1 MKEILE
7 SLDKDIFTAELIAKI
22 EAKFTE
28 LVEAKSVEKA
38 EQFVDGY
45 VELVKE
51 SLKEEVNAELV
62 ESYES
67 ALVKYKA
74 DLEDTLNEYTAKV
87 VDNFINEEKE
97 TLSKI
102 ESNAKYSAIVEA
114 FDSMVVA
121 GGVSLVKIAEA
132 VEESREEVVIDAT
145 EAEKLESEIAELKSK
160 LNASVNESISFKK
173 ENAKLVQMGLLS
185 EIKEGLTPIA
195 QEKFLKLAELVELT
209 EDISIYVSKLE
220 SIKES
225 LASGSNNIYLK
236 DEESDETLTESKK
249 TFNAS
254 SYSKYFKK

>member
-51 SLKEEVNAELV
+51 SLKEEVHAELV